1 MTAILPQSL
10 FADIGDGLHIH
21 YHAIGQVFNKYG
33 HGAQVERT
41 DEKTPAT

>member
-21 YHAIGQVFNKYG
+21 YHAIG
-33 HGAQVERT
+33 HRERADRRECHDGALRV
-41 DEKTPAT
+41 P